1 MTFPSGLDI
10 ARGLAPGCVS
20 SFRFGR
26 NTAIGSS
33 YTPVTRSGFYRTP
46 QSTGAVALRVK
57 AGGNANDS
65 ANGSGAREVTL
76 VGLNAS
82 GEVITESVA
91 TAGASASAA
100 TAQTFMRLT
109 SAYVSK
115 SGTYA
120 SQTAGSQAGAITIER
135 STGGED
141 WALIAD
147 GTFGKATSEIA
158 VYTTPKGRSAAV
170 LNITVS
176 SDADKKANIVLFER
190 RNILE
195 TAAPYSPMTLITEF
209 PQSAGLIDVAF
220 DPPLYF
226 PPLTDFGF
234 LASVSASTVD
244 VSIGFDMVEFVPR

>member
-10 ARGLAPGCVS
+10 ARGLAPGCAG

-26 NTAIGSS
+26 NTAIGSV

-57 AGGNANDS
+57 AGGNANDT
-65 ANGSGAREVTL
+65 ANGTGAREITF
-76 VGLNAS
+76 VGLNS
-82 GEVITESVA
+82 DGDVITESVA

-109 SAYVSK
+109 GAFISK

-120 SQTAGSQAGAITIER
+120 TQTAGTQAGAITIER

-147 GTFGKATSEIA
+147 GALGKAKAEMA
-158 VYTTPKGRSAAV
+158 VYTTPKGRGAAV
-170 LNITVS
+170 FNITVS

-195 TAAPYSPMTLITEF
+195 TEAPYSPMSLVLEF
-209 PQSAGLIDVAF
+209 PQSSGLIDVPF

-244 VSIGFDMVEFVPR
+244 VSIGFDMVEFIPR